1 MKSTPVKS
9 ILGVAVL
16 AALPIVASA
25 PAAAAASQFD
35 ASRTPAMTENP
46 FQLPSPL
53 PYQLPPFD
61 KIKDSD
67 YRPAFEAGMRDEL
80 ADVAAIAK
88 NTEAPSFDNTIVALE
103 RSGRLLNRVDTVF
116 SSLNQCNTDD
126 EMQKI
131 DTEMSTKLS
140 AHEDAILL
148 DPALFARVDALYKKR
163 ASLKLDP
170 ESLQLLERYHT
181 QFVRA
186 GAGLSD
192 PAKVQLRK
200 LNEQIAAL
208 TTRFKQNVL
217 KATKDQALVVD
228 SADELKGLSTEQIGA
243 AASAAT
249 ARGLTGKWVLSL
261 QNTTSQPVLE
271 RLQNRSLRERVY
283 RASIERGTGGATDNT
298 TVIAQIVKLRA
309 ERAALLG
316 YPNHASYRLA
326 DEAAGNPANVT
337 KMLSQVAPAA
347 LARAKADAADL
358 QKLIDAEAAANHT
371 AKFTLQAWDW
381 PYYAEALRKQRY
393 DFDQAQVAPYFE
405 LNRVITDGVFY
416 AAHELYGLTFKE
428 RTDLPVYQADV
439 RVFEVFDQD
448 GKPLALFLG
457 DYYARD
463 NKVGGAWMNSYI
475 KQSKLFDLKPVVANH
490 LNIPKPAAGQPTL
503 LTFDEVRTLFHEFGH
518 AIHGMLSNVHYPL
531 LSGTS
536 VPRDFVEYP
545 SQYNEMWAHEPK
557 VLAHYARHYQTGA
570 PMPQEL
576 LNKVLA
582 AQTFGQ
588 GYGTT
593 EYLAAALLDQA
604 WHTIGVAQAP
614 AAKDVASF
622 EAAALKN
629 AGIDYAPVPTRYHST
644 YFSHVFS
651 GGYSGSY
658 YAYLWSEV
666 LARDTGAW
674 LLAHGGLTRANGD
687 RLRAKV
693 LSRGRTEDPE
703 KLFEDFYGRGPDIG
717 PLLEYRGLAE
727 AKH

>member
-1 MKSTPVKS
+1 MKSIPVKP

-16 AALPIVASA
+16 AALTVAASS
-25 PAAAAASQFD
+25 PVAAAASQSD
-35 ASRTPAMTENP
+35 ASRMPAMADNP
-46 FQLPSPL
+46 FQHPSTL
-53 PYQLPPFD
+53 AYQVPPFD
-61 KIKDSD
+61 KVKDSD
-67 YRPAFEAGMRDEL
+67 YRPAFEAGMREELDE
-80 ADVAAIAK
+80 VAAISNNQA
-88 NTEAPSFDNTIVALE
+88 APSFDNTIVALE

-140 AHEDAILL
+140 AHEDAISLNST
-148 DPALFARVDALYKKR
+148 LFARVDALYKQR

-192 PAKVQLRK
+192 PAKAQLRK

-217 KATKDQALVVD
+217 KATKEHALVVD

-243 AASAAT
+243 AASAAA
-249 ARGLTGKWVLSL
+249 ARGLTGKWVLTL

-271 RLQNRSLRERVY
+271 RLQHRSLRERVY
-283 RASIERGTGGATDNT
+283 RASIDRGTGGATDNT
-298 TVIAQIVKLRA
+298 AVIAQMVKLRA

-316 YPNHASYRLA
+316 YPNHAAYRLA
-326 DEAAGNPANVT
+326 DEAAENPANVS
-337 KMLSQVAPAA
+337 KMLGQVAPAA

-371 AKFTLQAWDW
+371 EKFTLQAWDW
-381 PYYAEALRKQRY
+381 PYYAEQLRKQRY

-405 LNRVITDGVFY
+405 LNRVLTDGVFY
-416 AAHELYGLTFKE
+416 AAHELYGITFKE
-428 RTDLPVYQADV
+428 RTDLPVYQPDV
-439 RVFEVFDQD
+439 RVFEVSDRD

-463 NKVGGAWMNSYI
+463 NKGGGAWMNSYV

-570 PMPQEL
+570 PMPQDL

-582 AQTFGQ
+582 AQKFDQ
-588 GYGTT
+588 GYATT

-604 WHTIGVAQAP
+604 WHTIGVTQAP

-622 EAAALKN
+622 EADALKK
-629 AGIDYAPVPTRYHST
+629 AGIDYEAVPTRYHST
-644 YFSHVFS
+644 YFSHIFS

-687 RLRAKV
+687 RLREKV

-703 KLFEDFYGRGPDIG
+703 KLFEAFYGRGPDIG
-717 PLLEYRGLAE
+717 PLLEYRGLTE
-727 AKH
+727 AKP